1 MYSSQ
6 RGEFW
11 SECVEHMSGVAHT
24 CEKNERPPRTAPV
37 ENFEFDVR
45 LDRDH
50 LDRRRRDFNFRLPLG
65 FVAFG

>member
-1 MYSSQ
+1 
-6 RGEFW
+6 
-11 SECVEHMSGVAHT
+11 MSGVAHT